1 VVARPP
7 KIGGIV
13 KTVSRSQKAGD
24 ATVARTPR
32 SSRVG
37 WADAG
42 AAVPSRAGRA
52 LQAMGIK
59 AATATA

>member
-42 AAVPSRAGRA
+42 AVPSRAGRA